1 MTRFTT
7 PNDILVV
14 ADFPNFSSQTF
25 KTFEAVTKSGTATPY
40 YDGGARTP
48 DLLGGVAELGTARL
62 SRGWNDA
69 RDFPLIRYLDPIVME
84 LFFTVTKTF
93 RDASGKATS
102 NKIEYRVLLTGVGD
116 PPAETG
122 PTTTPGTLDL
132 TVYVQ
137 SRTIL

>member
-14 ADFPNFSSQTF
+14 ADFPNFTAQTF
-25 KTFEAVTKSGTATPY
+25 KSMEAVTKSGQATPY
-40 YDGGARTP
+40 YDGGARTA
-48 DLLGGVAELGTARL
+48 DILGGTAELGTARL

-69 RDFPLIRYLDPIVME
+69 RDFPLIRYLDPLVME

-93 RDASGKATS
+93 LDGTGKSTG
-102 NKIEYRVLLTGVGD
+102 NKVTYRVLLTGVGD

-122 PTTTPGTLDL
+122 PSTTPATLDL
-132 TVYVQ
+132 SVYVQ
-137 SRTIL
+137 SRTIG